1 MRMTTDQET
10 LVDHET
16 EKERNLHL
24 TGGGEV
30 KSVVAVMT
38 KEMIGDPRI
47 LEVEAQEAHLDPQ
60 VVVRTTMTAEMRVEE
75 ETRKGTG
82 ARVAA
87 VKSMLQVTQDAQKDK
102 NSASSV
108 SRLTMTTKTVTIARM
123 PLLANSVEATL
134 IINLK
139 IVHVGNKINFV
150 RKRTSSVVLA
160 KKDR

>member
-1 MRMTTDQET
+1 MRMTIGQET

-16 EKERNLHL
+16 EKERDPHL

-30 KSVVAVMT
+30 KNVVAVMT

-47 LEVEAQEAHLDPQ
+47 LEAEAQEAHLDPQ

-108 SRLTMTTKTVTIARM
+108 SRSTMTTKTVTIARM

>member
-10 LVDHET
+10 LADHET
-16 EKERNLHL
+16 EKERNPHL

-30 KSVVAVMT
+30 KIVVAVMT
-38 KEMIGDPRI
+38 KEMIGDPGI
-47 LEVEAQEAHLDPQ
+47 LEVEAQEGHLEPQ
-60 VVVRTTMTAEMRVEE
+60 VVVRTTMAAEMRVEE
-75 ETRKGTG
+75 ETQKGTG

-108 SRLTMTTKTVTIARM
+108 SRSTMTTKTVTIARM

-139 IVHVGNKINFV
+139 IAHVGNRINFV
-150 RKRTSSVVLA
+150 RKRMTSVVLA

>member
-10 LVDHET
+10 LADHET
-16 EKERNLHL
+16 EKERNPHL

-30 KSVVAVMT
+30 KNVVAVMT
-38 KEMIGDPRI
+38 REMIGDPRI

-60 VVVRTTMTAEMRVEE
+60 AVVRTTMAAEMRVEE
-75 ETRKGTG
+75 EIRKGTG

-108 SRLTMTTKTVTIARM
+108 SRSTMTTKTVTIARM

>member
-1 MRMTTDQET
+1 MRITTDQET
-10 LVDHET
+10 LADHGT
-16 EKERNLHL
+16 EKERNPHL

-30 KSVVAVMT
+30 KNVVAVMT

-60 VVVRTTMTAEMRVEE
+60 VVVQTTMTAEMRVEE

-87 VKSMLQVTQDAQKDK
+87 VKNTLQVTQDAQKDK

-108 SRLTMTTKTVTIARM
+108 SRSTMTTKTVTIARM

-139 IVHVGNKINFV
+139 IAHVGNRINFV
-150 RKRTSSVVLA
+150 RKRMSSVVLA

>member
-1 MRMTTDQET
+1 MRMTTDRET

-16 EKERNLHL
+16 EKERDPHL

-30 KSVVAVMT
+30 KNVVAVMT
-38 KEMIGDPRI
+38 REMIGDPRI

-60 VVVRTTMTAEMRVEE
+60 AVVRTTMAAEMRVEE

-108 SRLTMTTKTVTIARM
+108 SRSTMTTKTVTIARM

>member
-10 LVDHET
+10 LADHET
-16 EKERNLHL
+16 EKERNPHL

-30 KSVVAVMT
+30 KNVVAVMT
-38 KEMIGDPRI
+38 KEMIGDPGI

-60 VVVRTTMTAEMRVEE
+60 AVVRTTMAAEMRVEE

-108 SRLTMTTKTVTIARM
+108 SRSTMTTKTVTIARM

-139 IVHVGNKINFV
+139 IAHVGNRINFV

>member
-10 LVDHET
+10 LADHET
-16 EKERNLHL
+16 EKERNPHL

-30 KSVVAVMT
+30 KNVVAVMT

-60 VVVRTTMTAEMRVEE
+60 VVVRTTMAAEMRVEE

-87 VKSMLQVTQDAQKDK
+87 VKNMLQVTQDAQKDK

-108 SRLTMTTKTVTIARM
+108 SRSTMTTKTVTIARM

-139 IVHVGNKINFV
+139 IVHVGNKTNFV

>member
-1 MRMTTDQET
+1 MRMTIDQET

-16 EKERNLHL
+16 EKERDPHP

-30 KSVVAVMT
+30 KNVVAVMT
-38 KEMIGDPRI
+38 REMIGDPRI

-87 VKSMLQVTQDAQKDK
+87 VKNTLQVTQDAQKDK

-108 SRLTMTTKTVTIARM
+108 SRSTMTTKTVTIARM

>member
-10 LVDHET
+10 LADHET
-16 EKERNLHL
+16 EKERDPHP

-30 KSVVAVMT
+30 KNVVAVMT
-38 KEMIGDPRI
+38 REMIGDPRI

-87 VKSMLQVTQDAQKDK
+87 VKNTLQVTQDAQKDK

-108 SRLTMTTKTVTIARM
+108 SRSTMTTKTVTIARM

-150 RKRTSSVVLA
+150 RKRMSSVVLA